1 MKISR
6 PQNTGMELNEPL
18 STIGLGQKRLNTVVF
33 KNCEELKGDGGERSK
48 TTRGLYPFILIMAE
62 AGSQPCRS

>member
-1 MKISR
+1 MKTSR

-18 STIGLGQKRLNTVVF
+18 ELGQKRLNTVAF
-33 KNCEELKGDGGERSK
+33 KNCEESKGDGGERSK
-48 TTRGLYPFILIMAE
+48 TTRGSYPFILIMAE